1 MKRGSKL
8 GYIIVG
14 LFALTAMLSILAW
27 ADSSVPYGIR
37 AITVIQAETSNPAT
51 YTPDDVEAEAG
62 NVTELSLVAIATTK
76 TWQGYYGNISGQ
88 ITLEDAQGNV
98 FYNWTSLE
106 PKGEI
111 YASVNNSISWDSIV
125 CFNWTGQAI
134 DVEGEEARYGI
145 TDDQADG
152 IDETFASIGLDKN
165 FFVGSRNIT
174 GVSEADGVECKTTNT
189 FQYGL
194 QGVSDQF
201 ENVLLTDGAGALVF
215 TTVIENNDANNA
227 TDINGFD
234 DAPHDFQLLVAEDG
248 HDGQED
254 TTTTYYFWAEI
265 E

>member
-8 GYIIVG
+8 GYMVVG

-27 ADSSVPYGIR
+27 ADSSIPYGIR
-37 AITVIQAETSNPAT
+37 DVTVIQTERSNVSV

-62 NVTELSLVAIATTK
+62 NVTELQLTAIATTK
-76 TWQGYYGNISGQ
+76 SWQGYYGNISGQ
-88 ITLEDAQGNV
+88 ISLEDTQGNV
-98 FYNWTSLE
+98 FYNWTSVE

-111 YASVNNSISWDSIV
+111 YASTTNTIEWTNIT
-125 CFNWTGQAI
+125 CFNWTGQSI
-134 DVEGEEARYGI
+134 TVETEEARYGI
-145 TDDQADG
+145 TDDQGDG
-152 IDETFASIGLDKN
+152 IDETYGSSGLDKN

-174 GVSEADGVECKTTNT
+174 GVSNDVGATCQTTNT

-201 ENVLLTDGAGALVF
+201 ENVLLTDNAGALVF

-234 DAPHDFQLLVAEDG
+234 NAPHDFQLMVAEDG